1 MLYNYLNMQHIKA
14 ENRVNRP
21 VTHNPSI
28 NKSIYIEG
36 EFAKNLGVVFLQM
49 ANFPPGESAKEHVHQ
64 TMHEFFLPAIGH
76 LGFVIEDHQ
85 FTAEP
90 GDLVIIEA
98 GEKHFQYNDTSEEA
112 VVLCWGIATKT

>member
-1 MLYNYLNMQHIKA
+1 MLYNCLDMQHIRA

-36 EFAKNLGVVFLQM
+36 ESAKSLGVVFLQM
-49 ANFPPGESAKEHVHQ
+49 ASFPPGESANEHVHQ
-64 TMHEFFLPAIGH
+64 TMHEFFLPAVGQ
-76 LGFVIEDHQ
+76 LGFVIEDCQ
-85 FTAEP
+85 ITAEP

-98 GEKHFQYNDTSEEA
+98 GEKHFQYNDTTEEA
-112 VVLCWGIATKT
+112 VVLCWGIATTT

>member
-1 MLYNYLNMQHIKA
+1 MQHIRA

-64 TMHEFFLPAIGH
+64 TMHEFFHGNREQKRPSK
-76 LGFVIEDHQ
+76 FYDFQ
-85 FTAEP
+85 
-90 GDLVIIEA
+90 
-98 GEKHFQYNDTSEEA
+98 EKTF
-112 VVLCWGIATKT
+112 CP